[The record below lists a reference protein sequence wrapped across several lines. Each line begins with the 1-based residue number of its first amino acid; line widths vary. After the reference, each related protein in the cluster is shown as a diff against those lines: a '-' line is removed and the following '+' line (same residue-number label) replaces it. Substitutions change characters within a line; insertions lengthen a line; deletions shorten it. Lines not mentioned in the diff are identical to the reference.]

1 MTEKGNIGIID
12 SGYGGI
18 TILNE
23 IVSILPEYSYVYLG
37 DNARAPYGVKSYEVV
52 LEHTWECVE
61 YLLNKKNCDL
71 IILACNTASAKALRT
86 IQQKRLI
93 DYPGKRVLGVIRP
106 SAEIIGKLTTKNE
119 IGVLATDGTV
129 NSLSYKMEVAKFFPN
144 ITVNQQS
151 CPLWVPLIENAE
163 FSTSEGENFINKDL
177 NLFKKNF
184 PSTDTVI
191 LGCTHYPILLNILKK
206 LAPEFN
212 FISQGEIVAN
222 ALNDY
227 LKRHEWLVRKLST
240 KRNVEFLTTES
251 AECFDRNV
259 KSMFGLTISSKKI
272 NL

>member
-1 MTEKGNIGIID
+1 MSNNGNIGIID

-18 TILNE
+18 TVLNE
-23 IVSILPEYSYVYLG
+23 IVSVLPEYSYIYLG

-61 YLLNKKNCDL
+61 YLLNKNCDL

-93 DYPGKRVLGVIRP
+93 NYPGKRVLGVIRP
-106 SAEIIGKLTTKNE
+106 SAEVIGKLTSNNE
-119 IGVLATDGTV
+119 VGVLATDGTV
-129 NSLSYKMEVAKFFPN
+129 NSLSYKLEIAKFFPN

-163 FSTSEGENFINKDL
+163 YSTVEGESFIEKDL
-177 NLFKKNF
+177 NLFKKSF
-184 PSTDTVI
+184 PSTFTVI
-191 LGCTHYPILLNILKK
+191 LGCTHYPILLPILNK
-206 LAPEFN
+206 LAPEIN
-212 FISQGEIVAN
+212 FISQGEIVAL
-222 ALNDY
+222 ALKDY

-240 KRNVEFLTTES
+240 KSNVKFLTTES
-251 AECFDRNV
+251 ADSFDRNV
-259 KSMFGLTISSKKI
+259 KTMFDLVISSKKI